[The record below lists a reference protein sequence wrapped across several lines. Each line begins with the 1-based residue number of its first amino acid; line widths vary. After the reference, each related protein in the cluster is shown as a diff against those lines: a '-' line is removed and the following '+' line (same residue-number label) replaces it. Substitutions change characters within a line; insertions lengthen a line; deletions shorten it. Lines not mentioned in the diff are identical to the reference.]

1 MHFERLCIEIPEPP
15 SSTNSQ
21 YKGLYHYISITLQCP
36 QSQSTRWMT
45 VWRINRFHCAPCE
58 TVYTLYFLEAIHPKL
73 WGCMCRYKYIHIC
86 VHNCVYIYKQS
97 RESRERGLKICVYIL
112 VYIYAY
118 ISTQT
123 HVYMYIY
130 IYADKLPYVDVQMYP
145 DNMYFYI
152 WLM

>member
-1 MHFERLCIEIPEPP
+1 M
-15 SSTNSQ
+15 
-21 YKGLYHYISITLQCP
+21 
-36 QSQSTRWMT
+36 
-45 VWRINRFHCAPCE
+45 
-58 TVYTLYFLEAIHPKL
+58 
-73 WGCMCRYKYIHIC
+73 
-86 VHNCVYIYKQS
+86 CVYIS
-97 RESRERGLKICVYIL
+97 

-152 WLM
+152 